1 MFQIQLKQLEIDEYV
16 DLAQLQN
23 DVAALAQQQEKL
35 AELQKE
41 QVRQSLKSEITQG
54 IQQLTSLAERINDLG
69 NQLEAEMLQFKKI
82 ASETNKAYCAI
93 QEPPNLKVRGREQ
106 PILHGWRPLSIWQVH
121 QSIVPTVVKQRA
133 VFVLT
138 AKIVDLFQSDRER
151 DVQRLAESAQRRRK
165 ALENWLAERRQ
176 F

>member
-16 DLAQLQN
+16 DLTQLQD
-23 DVAALAQQQEKL
+23 DVAALVKQQEKL

-41 QVRQSLKSEITQG
+41 QLRQSLKSEIAQG
-54 IQQLTSLAERINDLG
+54 IQQLTSLAERINTLG

-82 ASETNKAYCAI
+82 ATETNKAYCAI
-93 QEPPNLKVRGREQ
+93 QEPPKLKVMARKQ
-106 PILHGWRPLSIWQVH
+106 PILYGWRPLCIWQVH

-133 VFVLT
+133 VFILT
-138 AKIVDLFQSDRER
+138 AKMVDLFQSERER
-151 DVQRLAESAQRRRK
+151 DVQRLAEAAQRRRK